1 MATIKGLWKWKSTI
15 SLPSSEVYTAYGS
28 AGMTQA
34 MFTMDKTTEPTD
46 WDLDTPTYEYMG
58 ANSSIIG
65 VREYDSSSART
76 VYRSSGGW
84 VTTAASGVVVWK
96 TYDGER
102 FVNWGSTEKTVP
114 DAFYTWFTANAD
126 LVPTTYSISY
136 NLSNCSASA
145 NNPTTIESG
154 ATVTLSFLAYGGYVL
169 PDILTCSGASV
180 VTWTGAGKEAGTLTI
195 QNPTGNVTITVTAT
209 VKPKVYKRVGY
220 YNDDVKEVALAF
232 SNNKLS
238 GAISLQGG
246 GSIPIPETD
255 LSSVGYTLPVATST
269 ALGGVKVATKQTAQT
284 ESVGIGTDNL
294 LYTKPITKVTNVTGT
309 LTNGVLTIE
318 ISLDNGS
325 TVSGTVNL
333 SSLNNVAFIE
343 LGEHLN
349 AAALHTNYSAIET
362 ALSAGKSVV
371 LLFGDSAENEYKRV
385 FIEQCQGMGQTLYFD
400 YSGLHY
406 SYDFGANTLSSISM
420 LTTPAA
426 TTSAIGGIK
435 AQTGS
440 SDGQNFP
447 VQVNADGTA
456 FINIPIYNGEVI

>member
-15 SLPSSEVYTAYGS
+15 SLPSSEIYTAYGS
-28 AGMTQA
+28 DGQFQDL
-34 MFTMDKTTEPTD
+34 FTMDEEIEPTD
-46 WDLDTPTYEYMG
+46 WDLETPTYEYMG

-102 FVNWGSTEKTVP
+102 FVNWGSTEKTVT
-114 DAFYTWFTANAD
+114 DAFYSWFTANAD

-154 ATVTLSFLAYGGYVL
+154 TTV
-169 PDILTCSGASV
+169 
-180 VTWTGAGKEAGTLTI
+180 
-195 QNPTGNVTITVTAT
+195 T

-220 YNDDVKEVALAF
+220 YNDDVKEVSLAF

-255 LSSVGYTLPVATST
+255 LSSVGYTLPVATGT
-269 ALGGVKVATKQTAQT
+269 VLGGVKVSTKQTTQT

-333 SSLNNVAFIE
+333 SNLPVP
-343 LGEHLN
+343 
-349 AAALHTNYSAIET
+349 T
-362 ALSAGKSVV
+362 
-371 LLFGDSAENEYKRV
+371 
-385 FIEQCQGMGQTLYFD
+385 
-400 YSGLHY
+400 
-406 SYDFGANTLSSISM
+406 
-420 LTTPAA
+420 A
-426 TTSAIGGIK
+426 TTSKIGGIK

-456 FINIPIYNGEVI
+456 FINIPIYNGEVS

>member
-1 MATIKGLWKWKSTI
+1 MATISGQYKFNST
-15 SLPSSEVYTAYGS
+15 LTFKFNG
-28 AGMTQA
+28 TQA
-34 MFTMDKTTEPTD
+34 VNFTSNGKSYTSIGMSTLSGYDTLVYKNGSTTQ
-46 WDLDTPTYEYMG
+46 
-58 ANSSIIG
+58 
-65 VREYDSSSART
+65 T
-76 VYRSSGGW
+76 VYMWDADSTFVEDYRIVDFGDTDQT
-84 VTTAASGVVVWK
+84 VTDTFYNFMSLSADPIAPPTV
-96 TYDGER
+96 TYNIG
-102 FVNWGSTEKTVP
+102 
-114 DAFYTWFTANAD
+114 
-126 LVPTTYSISY
+126 Y
-136 NLSNCSASA
+136 NLSNCSASS

-180 VTWTGAGKEAGTLTI
+180 VTWTGAGKADGTLTI

-220 YNDDVKEVALAF
+220 YNDDVKEVALTF

-255 LSSVGYTLPVATST
+255 LSSVGYTLPVATGT
-269 ALGGVKVATKQTAQT
+269 VLGGVKVSTKQTTQT
-284 ESVGIGTDNL
+284 ESVGIGADNL

-349 AAALHTNYSAIET
+349 AAALHTNYSAIES

-371 LLFGDSAENEYKRV
+371 LLFGDSAENEYNRV

-456 FINIPIYNGEVI
+456 FINIPIYNGEVS